1 VSDRPALARLVADP
15 VPFLNDTDPAIRRL
29 AVAALAGRMDDATGP
44 LVTRRLATDEDPA
57 VRAEA
62 AEALGAWPEASDALM
77 AARDDDPRVVEAV
90 VTALA
95 HLRHEPALPWLLEQA
110 TDAADALVRE
120 AAVAALG
127 ELADERAVPLLIE
140 LSRSGPPQVRRR
152 AVVALT
158 VFDGEDVESAIR
170 RAATDRNPMVR
181 EAAEMVVGRPEEWQ
195 RLELRPGGAQS
206 PSSDRRE

>member
-1 VSDRPALARLVADP
+1 MSDRPALARLVADP
-15 VPFLNDTDPAIRRL
+15 AAFLDDADPTIRRL
-29 AVAALAGRMDDATGP
+29 AVAALAERVDDATGP
-44 LVTRRLATDEDPA
+44 QLVTRLVGDEDVT

-62 AEALGAWPEASDALM
+62 AEVLGAWPDATEALM
-77 AARDDDPRVVEAV
+77 AARGDDPRVVEAV

-95 HLRHEPALPWLLEQA
+95 RLRHEPSLPWLLEQA
-110 TDAADALVRE
+110 AGADDALVRE

-127 ELADERAVPLLIE
+127 EIADDRAVPLLIE
-140 LSRSGPPQVRRR
+140 LSGSGPPQVRRR

-158 VFDGEDVESAIR
+158 VFDGEEVESAIR

-195 RLELRPGGAQS
+195 RLELRPPGEGQS
-206 PSSDRRE
+206 SSSDG